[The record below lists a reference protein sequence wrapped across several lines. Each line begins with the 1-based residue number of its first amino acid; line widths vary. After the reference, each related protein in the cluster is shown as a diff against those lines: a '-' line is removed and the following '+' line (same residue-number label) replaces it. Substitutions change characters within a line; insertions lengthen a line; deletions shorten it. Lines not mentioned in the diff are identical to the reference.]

1 MRPRRLTFTALWFS
15 LLALSLTACSEPIE
29 FQRARLDNGLDII
42 VIPHHRAP
50 TLTHMLWYRIGGA
63 DEPAGQSGIA
73 HLFEHL
79 MFKATETR
87 PAGAFSKTVA
97 AMGGQDNA
105 MTLPDLTAY
114 FQRIPKQHLSQVM
127 AMEADRMVHLQLTQD
142 DFDTERDVVLEERSM
157 RVDQRPERRAHETI
171 MQKLYG
177 EHPYAIP
184 TIGWRQEVETM
195 PYAAARDFYK
205 AYYAPDNALLLVVGD
220 TTLAEVRALAQ
231 QHFGAIPASGAT
243 RPSPP
248 QLTFGTQP
256 TAPQTSDTL
265 KFSDPQLQQ
274 YIWQRTYRVEPRSA
288 ANRRQVA
295 ALAIAIDL
303 LGGDSNSLLY
313 SDLIRKNAV
322 AQTINADLSYY
333 QKDAGEVSLYATV
346 ASREALARLDDVVD
360 GTITRLAAGAFSD
373 ADMSRSARKLAASF
387 LYQQDGQASMAFSYG
402 LALAMGLD
410 EQVIMNWAKDL
421 EAVSRA
427 DVLRAIS
434 ENLVITQSV
443 TAHLGPD
450 L

>member
-1 MRPRRLTFTALWFS
+1 MRPGRLSFTTLCLSF
-15 LLALSLTACSEPIE
+15 LLLGLSACSEPVD
-29 FQRARLDNGLDII
+29 FQRARLANGLDII

-87 PAGAFSKTVA
+87 PAGEFSKTVA

-127 AMEADRMVHLQLTQD
+127 AMEADRMVHLQLTQE

-157 RVDQRPERRAHETI
+157 RVDQRPERRAHEII
-171 MQKLYG
+171 MQQLYG
-177 EHPYAIP
+177 DHPYAIP
-184 TIGWRQEVETM
+184 TIGWRREIETM

-205 AYYAPDNALLLVVGD
+205 SYYAPDNALLLVVGD
-220 TTLAEVRALAQ
+220 TTLAEVRALAEK
-231 QHFGAIPASGAT
+231 HFGAIPASGAS
-243 RPSPP
+243 RPIRPA
-248 QLTFGTQP
+248 LRFGEQ
-256 TAPQTSDTL
+256 TAAAKDTL
-265 KFSDPQLQQ
+265 KFADPQLQQ
-274 YIWQRTYRVEPRSA
+274 YIWQRTYRVEPRA
-288 ANRRQVA
+288 GDNRRDVA

-313 SDLIRKNAV
+313 SDLIRQNPI
-322 AQTINADLSYY
+322 AQTVSADLSYY

-346 ASREALARLDDVVD
+346 ASKDALTTLDQAIDQ
-360 GTITRLAAGAFSD
+360 TIARLAAGAFSD
-373 ADMSRSARKLAASF
+373 ADISRSARKLAAAF

-410 EQVIMNWAKDL
+410 EQLILNWANDL
-421 EAVSRA
+421 EAVSRT
-427 DVLRAIS
+427 DIIRAVSKNLIIAQSIS
-434 ENLVITQSV
+434 
-443 TAHLGPD
+443 AHLGPD
-450 L
+450 I